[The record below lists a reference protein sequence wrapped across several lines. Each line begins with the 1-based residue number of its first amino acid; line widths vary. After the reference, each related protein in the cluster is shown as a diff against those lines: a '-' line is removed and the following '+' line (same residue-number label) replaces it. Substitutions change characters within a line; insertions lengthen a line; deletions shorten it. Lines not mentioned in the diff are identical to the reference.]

1 MASTSGRPAG
11 TPPKPDFG
19 SQLILLMA
27 MMFAMFILF
36 DQGIRKSLGHIVG
49 YGLAPLVGFG
59 GHLPILTLLLTG
71 LITSMF
77 SITIRQMFT
86 DWTGQARNARIASA
100 FQKELREARTSNNT
114 YKLKKLTELQPQ
126 IMSAQLKASQTQL
139 KLMPMTMI
147 VIVPTFAW
155 LANFIYFDLDSTA
168 FSVPWE
174 FNASMKSSNV
184 LPNWILLY
192 SLLTLPFGQVLTRSL
207 KYLSFK
213 RKLHKL
219 DEKEA
224 SGGRTED
231 SDEEGSA

>member
-1 MASTSGRPAG
+1 M
-11 TPPKPDFG
+11 PPKPDFG
-19 SQLILLMA
+19 GQLILLMA
-27 MMFAMFILF
+27 LMFAMFILF
-36 DQGIRKSLGHIVG
+36 DQGIRRSLGEIVG
-49 YGLAPLVGFG
+49 VGLTPLVGFG
-59 GHLPILTLLLTG
+59 GHLPMLTLLCTG

-77 SITIRQMFT
+77 TITVRQFFT
-86 DWTGQARNARIASA
+86 DWIGQARNARIASA

-155 LANFIYFDLDSTA
+155 LANFVYLDLDSTV

-174 FNASMKSSNV
+174 LNASMKSSNV

-192 SLLTLPFGQVLTRSL
+192 SLLTLPFGQVLTRTL
-207 KYLSFK
+207 KYISFGK
-213 RKLHKL
+213 RLRKL
-219 DEKEA
+219 DQGEE
-224 SGGRTED
+224 SGG
-231 SDEEGSA
+231 SGAADEEGSA

>member
-1 MASTSGRPAG
+1 MATTGGRPTG
-11 TPPKPDFG
+11 MPPRPDFG

-36 DQGIRKSLGHIVG
+36 DQGIRKSLGEIVG
-49 YGLAPLVGFG
+49 FGLTPLVGFG
-59 GHLPILTLLLTG
+59 GHLPILTLLFTG
-71 LITSMF
+71 LITSVF
-77 SITIRQMFT
+77 SITIRQLFT
-86 DWTGQARNARIASA
+86 DWIGQARNARMASA

-126 IMSAQLKASQTQL
+126 IMSQQLKASQTQL

-155 LANFIYFDLDSTA
+155 LANFIYLDLDSTI

-192 SLLTLPFGQVLTRSL
+192 SLLTLPFGQVLTRTL
-207 KYLSFK
+207 KFISFN
-213 RKLHKL
+213 RKLRKL
-219 DEKEA
+219 DEVEA
-224 SGGRTED
+224 SGGTKG
-231 SDEEGSA
+231 SADEEGSA

>member
-1 MASTSGRPAG
+1 M
-11 TPPKPDFG
+11 PPRPDFG

-36 DQGIRKSLGHIVG
+36 DQSIRKSLGEIVG
-49 YGLAPLVGFG
+49 VGLTPLVGFG
-59 GHLPILTLLLTG
+59 GHLPILTLLFTG
-71 LITSMF
+71 LVTSIF
-77 SITIRQMFT
+77 TITIRQMFT
-86 DWTGQARNARIASA
+86 DWIGQARNARMASA

-126 IMSAQLKASQTQL
+126 IMSQQLKASQTQL
-139 KLMPMTMI
+139 KLMPLTMI

-155 LANFIYFDLDSTA
+155 LANFVYFDLDSTV

-192 SLLTLPFGQVLTRSL
+192 SLLTLPFGQVLTRTL
-207 KYLSFK
+207 KLISFR
-213 RKLHKL
+213 RKLKKL
-219 DEKEA
+219 DEKGPFGKAEEA
-224 SGGRTED
+224 
-231 SDEEGSA
+231 DEEGSA

>member
-1 MASTSGRPAG
+1 MASKGGGQAG
-11 TPPKPDFG
+11 MPPRPDFG

-36 DQGIRKSLGHIVG
+36 DQGIRKSLGEIVG
-49 YGLAPLVGFG
+49 YGLSPLVGFG

-86 DWTGQARNARIASA
+86 DWTGQARNARMASA

-155 LANFIYFDLDSTA
+155 LANFVYFDLDSTL

-174 FNASMKSSNV
+174 FSASMKSSNV

-192 SLLTLPFGQVLTRSL
+192 SLLTLPFGQVLTRTL
-207 KYLSFK
+207 KYISFK
-213 RKLHKL
+213 RKLSKL
-219 DEKEA
+219 DEEEA
-224 SGGRTED
+224 SGGRKAD

>member
-1 MASTSGRPAG
+1 M
-11 TPPKPDFG
+11 
-19 SQLILLMA
+19 
-27 MMFAMFILF
+27 
-36 DQGIRKSLGHIVG
+36 
-49 YGLAPLVGFG
+49 
-59 GHLPILTLLLTG
+59 LTLLCTG

-77 SITIRQMFT
+77 TITVRQFFT
-86 DWTGQARNARIASA
+86 DWVGQARNARIASA

-155 LANFIYFDLDSTA
+155 LANFVYLDLDSTV

-174 FNASMKSSNV
+174 LNASMKSANV

-192 SLLTLPFGQVLTRSL
+192 SLLTLPFGQVLTRTL
-207 KYLSFK
+207 KYFSFGK
-213 RKLHKL
+213 RLRKL
-219 DEKEA
+219 DQGEE
-224 SGGRTED
+224 SGG
-231 SDEEGSA
+231 SGAADEEGSA